1 MSCHLIGSRA
11 RARIERPF
19 LGSFKKQVMGTKIG
33 FLLEKEKVRKGRC
46 PDKVS
51 AVTISLHFFLKKLIC
66 FKKKITGHVHK
77 IHNQNAKLSEGAQ
90 GPSGHTS
97 SASNFEI

>member
-1 MSCHLIGSRA
+1 MGCHLIGSRA

-66 FKKKITGHVHK
+66 FKKKNHRTC
-77 IHNQNAKLSEGAQ
+77 
-90 GPSGHTS
+90 T
-97 SASNFEI
+97 